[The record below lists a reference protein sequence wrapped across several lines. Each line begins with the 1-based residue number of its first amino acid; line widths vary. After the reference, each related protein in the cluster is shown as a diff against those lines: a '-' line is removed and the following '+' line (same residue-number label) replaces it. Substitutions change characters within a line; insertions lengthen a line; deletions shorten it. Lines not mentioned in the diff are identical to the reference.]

1 MKLHIGNLSKA
12 VTETEL
18 TDAITPFGAPQT
30 VEIVRDQAGTSKG
43 FAFAEFADDGHA
55 RAVITGLDGKEIGG
69 QAVKIG
75 EARPRK
81 GGNNPAAARF

>member
-18 TDAITPFGAPQT
+18 KDLITPFGTASS
-30 VEIVRDQAGTSKG
+30 VEIVKDHAGTSKG
-43 FAFAEFADDGHA
+43 FAFAEFADA
-55 RAVITGLDGKEIGG
+55 SQANAVITGLDGKEISG
-69 QAVKIG
+69 QAVKVA

-81 GGNNPAAARF
+81 PAAPRF